1 MYDQLARL
9 AYSGQWKNVIA
20 LLNKQP
26 DLVNAASTGKGY
38 TPLHQ
43 AAWHGV
49 DLSVIGALL
58 ALGSDRRLL
67 TKEGQTARD
76 IARSRHPGREDLHYI
91 LSASTLSPAQ
101 LLRKLIA
108 ETPGLFSDYDGNRII
123 CDRLI
128 TCLGET
134 WDEDNASVAG
144 DAARAL
150 PIDLDVRLEAA
161 IQAIT
166 GLLLPPHGT
175 ARFVPANHFH
185 FSAGANFVRNTL
197 LPPLSDLASR
207 AALIP
212 LEPHWAVLADLFEP
226 APEQWGLR
234 GDLFLWMELRQVL
247 SHCELS
253 DLPDR
258 DPGCG
263 VGDRLASAVASL
275 IGAKVGERRDVYVRR
290 YARGG
295 MSSGRV
301 SCDYWHQTVIPLFVR
316 RAGWLRQSW
325 VGLGPN
331 AA

>member
-175 ARFVPANHFH
+175 ARFVPANHFT
-185 FSAGANFVRNTL
+185 SA
-197 LPPLSDLASR
+197 
-207 AALIP
+207 
-212 LEPHWAVLADLFEP
+212 P
-226 APEQWGLR
+226 APISCAILCCRRSATSPAELPSSRSSRIGRYSPICSSRRQSSGACEAT
-234 GDLFLWMELRQVL
+234 FSWMELRQVL